1 MAQTRTVLWTIQ
13 TAMVEMG
20 LPKPIEA
27 VTSADVTVQQMVALL
42 NRAGAEMVMGYPWEQ
57 LTKEFVFDGSVATQS
72 PDGKTFIVP
81 LPSDWCYFLD
91 QTQWD
96 RTNHWPLLGPKTAQ
110 EWQWLKGGLLSS
122 GPRIRYRVVG
132 GNLELFP
139 ANLSGGDTP
148 PTPQTLASTVA
159 MEYVASTWL
168 RDANQS
174 NIYYD
179 EIQADTNE
187 ILFDPWVT
195 TAYIKLKYW
204 EAKGLD
210 TTAYSQDFLGVWNAR
225 IGKNKGAPVLT
236 LAPRART
243 MLIGVNNIP
252 DGSWNV
258 GNGTTV

>member
-1 MAQTRTVLWTIQ
+1 MQTRSVLWTIQ

-20 LPKPIEA
+20 LPKPVEA
-27 VTSADVTVQQMVALL
+27 VASADVTVQQMVALL
-42 NRAGAEMVMGYPWEQ
+42 NRAGAEMVLGYPWEQ
-57 LTKEFVFDGSVATQS
+57 LTKEYVFNTATATES
-72 PDGKTFIVP
+72 ADGKTFNVP
-81 LPSDWCYFLD
+81 LPGDWCYFLD

-122 GPRIRYRVVG
+122 GPRIRYRVVSG
-132 GNLELFP
+132 KLELFP
-139 ANLSGGDTP
+139 TD
-148 PTPQTLASTVA
+148 STQSEIA
-159 MEYVASTWL
+159 MEYVSTNWLASGTQT
-168 RDANQS
+168 NTF
-174 NIYYD
+174 YD
-179 EIQADTNE
+179 EIQDDSNL

-210 TTAYSQDFLGVWNAR
+210 TTAYSQDFLNVWQAR

-243 MLIGVNNIP
+243 MLIGINNIP

-258 GNGTTV
+258 GNGVTV

>member
-1 MAQTRTVLWTIQ
+1 MPTRSVLWIVSQ
-13 TAMVEMG
+13 AMVEMG
-20 LPKPIEA
+20 LPKPNQ
-27 VTSADVTVQQMVALL
+27 VTASSDVTVQQMLALL
-42 NRAGAEMVMGYPWEQ
+42 NRAGAEMVLGYPWEQ
-57 LTKEFVFDGSVATQS
+57 LTKEYVFNTDGATVS
-72 PDGKTFIVP
+72 ADGLTLIKP
-81 LPSDWCYFLD
+81 LPSDWSYFLD

-132 GNLELFP
+132 GNLEMFP
-139 ANLSGGDTP
+139 GSAVTSEI
-148 PTPQTLASTVA
+148 A
-159 MEYVASTWL
+159 MEYVADTWVG
-168 RDANQS
+168 DPNIANRYYNEVQS
-174 NIYYD
+174 D
-179 EIQADTNE
+179 LDRV
-187 ILFDPWVT
+187 LFDPWVI
-195 TAYIKLKYW
+195 TAYLKLKYW

-210 TTAYSQDFLGVWNAR
+210 TTAYAKDFLGIWEAR

-258 GNGTTV
+258 GNGVTP